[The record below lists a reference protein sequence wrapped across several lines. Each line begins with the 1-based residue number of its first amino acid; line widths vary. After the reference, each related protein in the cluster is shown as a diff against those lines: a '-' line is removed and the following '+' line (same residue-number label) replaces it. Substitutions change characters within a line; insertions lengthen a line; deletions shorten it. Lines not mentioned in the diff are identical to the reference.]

1 MPAKKKPTIK
11 EMEKVI
17 SNIIHDLQIVNK
29 KADTAFWGLRNYVE
43 FSGKEED
50 FNKWLIK
57 IKEKAEKENNER
69 AKSDKA
75 STKADSKQSTK

>member
-17 SNIIHDLQIVNK
+17 NNIIHDLQLVNQ
-29 KADTAFWGLRNYVE
+29 KADASFWGLKSFVKFSNKAKE
-43 FSGKEED
+43 FDIWMLKR
-50 FNKWLIK
+50 
-57 IKEKAEKENNER
+57 KEKAEKEHNER
-69 AKSDKA
+69 TKSDKA